1 MQETLSLY
9 AEGNYEAERKKAKHE
24 TDRLK
29 TGRKAMRKERVLV
42 LFGGHNTEYYASC
55 DSVGGMLDQF
65 DTELFQIYK
74 LGVTIEGKWLLT
86 SADPEEIRD
95 GESWLK
101 RKDNKKAV
109 ITPERDKKSFSVWE
123 KEGIREIPLDCV
135 FPLIS
140 GYGGEDGTLQGLLEL
155 ANIPYVGSKVA
166 SSACSMDKQLT
177 RIFAERLGIRQ
188 PRCKI
193 LYRDAF
199 ESREKREEL
208 RLPFD
213 YPVFVKPASQ
223 GSSVGISR
231 VEKETDLEK
240 AIREAFR
247 YEEKILIEEGI
258 AGKELKVAVLGNEKL
273 EMGEICEITLPEGVV
288 NDYAAKHLH
297 YSSIKKIP
305 AEIPEETAGEVFR
318 QAEAIY
324 KALDCRGFARV
335 DFFLDPSGTLYF
347 NEINTVPGIGSHSIY
362 AAMFEKKGITLK
374 NVLTRLIRLA
384 QEDAKRAGARRLIYN
399 PESGKEEFD

>member
-1 MQETLSLY
+1 MSKET
-9 AEGNYEAERKKAKHE
+9 
-24 TDRLK
+24 
-29 TGRKAMRKERVLV
+29 VLV
-42 LFGGHNTEYYASC
+42 IFGGHNTEYYASC
-55 DSVGGMLDQF
+55 DSVGGMLEQF
-65 DTELFQIYK
+65 DKELFEIRK

-86 SADPEEIRD
+86 EATAEEIRD
-95 GESWLK
+95 GKSWLK

-109 ITPERDKKSFSVWE
+109 ITPERNKRTLTVWE
-123 KEGIREIPLDCV
+123 GGEIEEIPLDCV

-166 SSACSMDKQLT
+166 SSACAMDKQLT
-177 RIFAERLGIRQ
+177 RIFADRLGIRQ

-193 LYRDAF
+193 LYKEAF
-199 ESREKREEL
+199 EKEVKSL
-208 RLPFD
+208 GSLLSFG

-231 VEKETDLEK
+231 VEKEADLEK
-240 AIREAFR
+240 AVREAFQ

-258 AGKELKVAVLGNEKL
+258 AGKELKVAVLGNEEL
-273 EMGEICEITLPEGVV
+273 EMGEICEITLPEGIV
-288 NDYAAKHLH
+288 NDYAAKHIH

-305 AEIPEETAGEVFR
+305 AEIPAAIAEEVF
-318 QAEAIY
+318 QQSAAIY

-335 DFFLDPSGTLYF
+335 DFFLDPSQTLYF

-362 AAMFEKKGITLK
+362 AAMFEKKGVPLK
-374 NVLTRLIRLA
+374 TVLTRLIRLA
-384 QEDAKRAGARRLIYN
+384 QEDAKRISARQLTFHHQ
-399 PESGKEEFD
+399 EEKEEI